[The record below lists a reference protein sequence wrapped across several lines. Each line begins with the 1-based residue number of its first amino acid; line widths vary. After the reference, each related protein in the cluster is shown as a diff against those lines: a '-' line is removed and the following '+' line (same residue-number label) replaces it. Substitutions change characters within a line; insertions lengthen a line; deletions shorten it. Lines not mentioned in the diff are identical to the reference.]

1 MPKRGCPFADAA
13 PLQLK
18 VRVGRKELSHGVCAE
33 RYSREIFEKTKQ
45 LLFHGAQACRNYVWG
60 EGCAIV
66 HLPESPKPG
75 PTGVPR
81 AVRGQMLI
89 GPDGRLIRSRAQAPE
104 ADLSG
109 ATAIA
114 CSSCVRAADG
124 KVVCSQCERA
134 LCGQCVRTCWG
145 CGAVACALC
154 GLVDSSFSRK
164 SRFTNGQFSLW
175 PPFFNSFVSWSS
187 RLHTSS

>member
-1 MPKRGCPFADAA
+1 MPDPPVGPSCGTGRAPAPF
-13 PLQLK
+13 QWQQHCGQS
-18 VRVGRKELSHGVCAE
+18 VCVCVCVCVCAHVCAHH
-33 RYSREIFEKTKQ
+33 YPGKSSPEKTKQ

-75 PTGVPR
+75 PTGAPR

-154 GLVDSSFSRK
+154 GLVDCSGVWEK
-164 SRFTNGQFSLW
+164 ALC
-175 PPFFNSFVSWSS
+175 
-187 RLHTSS
+187 TSCAMFEA

>member
-18 VRVGRKELSHGVCAE
+18 VRVGPKELSRGVFAE
-33 RYSREIFEKTKQ
+33 RYSREVFEKTKQ
-45 LLFHGAQACRNYVWG
+45 LLFRGAQACRDHVWV
-60 EGCAIV
+60 EGCAVV

-81 AVRGQMLI
+81 TTRGQMLI
-89 GPDGRLIRSRAQAPE
+89 GPDGRLIRSCAQASE

-109 ATAIA
+109 AVPIA
-114 CSSCVRAADG
+114 CSSCVRAVDG
-124 KVVCSQCERA
+124 KAVCSQCERA

-145 CGAVACALC
+145 CGAVACTLC
-154 GLVDSSFSRK
+154 GLVDYSDVCEK
-164 SRFTNGQFSLW
+164 ALC
-175 PPFFNSFVSWSS
+175 
-187 RLHTSS
+187 TSCAMFEV

>member
-1 MPKRGCPFADAA
+1 KPGHVCPSRTRGASW
-13 PLQLK
+13 LHSVNL
-18 VRVGRKELSHGVCAE
+18 RNGLS
-33 RYSREIFEKTKQ
+33 SPEKTKQ

-104 ADLSG
+104 DSP
-109 ATAIA
+109 AIA

-154 GLVDSSFSRK
+154 GLVE
-164 SRFTNGQFSLW
+164 
-175 PPFFNSFVSWSS
+175 
-187 RLHTSS
+187 

>member
-60 EGCAIV
+60 EGCALV

-154 GLVDSSFSRK
+154 GLVDCSGVWEK
-164 SRFTNGQFSLW
+164 ALC
-175 PPFFNSFVSWSS
+175 
-187 RLHTSS
+187 TSCAMFEA